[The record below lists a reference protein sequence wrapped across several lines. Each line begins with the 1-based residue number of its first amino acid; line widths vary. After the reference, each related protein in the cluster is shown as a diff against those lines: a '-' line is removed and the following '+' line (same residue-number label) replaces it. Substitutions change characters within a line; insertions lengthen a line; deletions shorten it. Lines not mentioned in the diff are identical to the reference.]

1 MDNTVFMGLLIGA
14 LAIIIP
20 LFISCVTPII
30 KLNKTIQKLDD
41 SIDKLNIESSRRDEK
56 LTQLELNIAQ
66 HSQYLLMDKCRLD
79 NHESR
84 LHNIDHQEG
93 YIKKQNS

>member
-41 SIDKLNIESSRRDEK
+41 SIDKLNIESSKRDEK

-79 NHESR
+79 NQESR